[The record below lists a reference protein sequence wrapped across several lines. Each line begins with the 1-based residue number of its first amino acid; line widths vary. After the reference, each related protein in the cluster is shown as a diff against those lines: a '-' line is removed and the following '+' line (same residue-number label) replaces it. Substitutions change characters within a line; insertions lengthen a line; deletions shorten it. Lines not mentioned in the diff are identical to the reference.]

1 MPRVSRRVL
10 WSALSI
16 AAVLMTTGCVHP
28 FIRHVAE
35 YRFGP
40 EQLTPLTATPGIG
53 MGGMP
58 VYTKTFT
65 LPASQKTVFI
75 TLSSTGDGHGGAA
88 HWYSASVN
96 GVVCNKGNE
105 GAGFAPGGWI
115 PLQKHK
121 NSTPGG
127 DGGGGIGDLHD
138 NGIYYT
144 WCCTE
149 GVRPGG
155 SNTVQIKMAS
165 SIAGQIVFMERSH
178 FYVDSCNTLLCTPA
192 GPPAG
197 PGVAEDAPSV
207 AMPPGHE
214 HPRQPDAKP
223 PL

>member
-1 MPRVSRRVL
+1 MSKRL
-10 WSALSI
+10 LYCALSI
-16 AAVLMTTGCVHP
+16 VVIVSMSGCVHP

-35 YRFGP
+35 FRFGP
-40 EQLTPLTATPGIG
+40 EQLTNQTATGIG
-53 MGGMP
+53 TGGIP
-58 VYTKTFT
+58 VYTKTFN
-65 LPASQKTVFI
+65 LPANRHTLFI

-88 HWYSASVN
+88 HWFSASVN

-115 PLQKHK
+115 PLQKHR

-144 WCCTE
+144 WCCTD
-149 GVRPGG
+149 GLKPGG
-155 SNTVQIKMAS
+155 PNTVQIRMAS
-165 SIAGQIVFMERSH
+165 SIQGQIVFMERSH
-178 FYVDSCNTLLCTPA
+178 FYIDSCNTRLCNPA

-197 PGVAEDAPSV
+197 EGMAEEAPSIEL
-207 AMPPGHE
+207 PPGHE
-214 HPRQPDAKP
+214 HPRQEKP